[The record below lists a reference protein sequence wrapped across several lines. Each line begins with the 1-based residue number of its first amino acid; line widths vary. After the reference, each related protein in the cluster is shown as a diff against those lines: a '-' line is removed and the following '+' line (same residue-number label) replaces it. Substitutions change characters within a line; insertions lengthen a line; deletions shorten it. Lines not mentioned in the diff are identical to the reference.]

1 MRAGAGEGDR
11 NAKEYHLDGFEVGNS
26 LRVCSPPGLSAAAP
40 PPTVK
45 RCKQLGEG
53 RGRIDGLATGLCSQS
68 CEAELWDLGRKR
80 LINASQPSPLYRTG
94 RCGG

>member
-1 MRAGAGEGDR
+1 MAERLGTISGRVLRA
-11 NAKEYHLDGFEVGNS
+11 VS
-26 LRVCSPPGLSAAAP
+26 CSPAPNCEALS
-40 PPTVK
+40 

-68 CEAELWDLGRKR
+68 CEAELQDLGRKR

-94 RCGG
+94 RRGG